1 MLQAGFLAK
10 ETLLAARGGHSEG
23 TKVIALG
30 GFIMPQGITF
40 SSLPASPFVVVT
52 FPSHPLFHLSRPTTL
67 LFMSILRVLS

>member
-40 SSLPASPFVVVT
+40 SLSASPFVVVT
-52 FPSHPLFHLSRPTTL
+52 FLSHPLFHLSLCP
-67 LFMSILRVLS
+67 FFVLYRESL